1 MTLDKWKDL
10 HPAPASHIPHSPG
23 FEGGADHTGSLLCE
37 HNAVRSRCKICQAAD
52 AAEKE
57 EKQREMAEAQAI
69 AAEEALAAAEREAFA
84 ARIAAAEQAAADAA
98 AKAAGLPT
106 SSELAAAAVEAAAV
120 EAERA
125 RRKIPEGVL
134 NQLMWATSRLCSCT
148 KRALRQPVFILELET
163 ARAEERV
170 SKEYMRELVLQ
181 VGVEEMTALASEAY
195 KLLLREAALA
205 ATGQVVDHVLGVVV
219 ETIKAHAEKQ
229 SALIVHFLLDNTYR
243 EWRLVNTRR
252 MEAEALAEERE
263 WEERAEKRLREEED
277 RQISAAVYSLQPV
290 DTEEEMYQVHDDKHQ
305 VEITVTPR
313 RKPEKKRYGGVE
325 WAAQPMATQWV
336 NYYTETQV
344 SNGEAEN
351 IRRCLNQLQE
361 HNAAHVRQSAV
372 RMLAALVRKGHE
384 GMTKIFVELILDQDK
399 DVRRLAL
406 DAMCAGV
413 EAGHEV
419 SVTAGVLLIDKADAS
434 QRLAGIRVL
443 EAEALKRGEFNILQP
458 LVWLVDDRTPAVMLA
473 AVRLLARCVE
483 EGARSRLAIR
493 DLQVAQR
500 ETPASGLKW
509 RNVGKIRPSVGEE
522 LMNPRLDEAL
532 QSKLEFDEKEWQLF
546 GISEVRMGHFI
557 ASGGSFFQP
566 AETEDAETNTPSKSQ
581 FQPTAAFEED
591 EPEPTILEKKVDWK
605 KGYELGIMRLV
616 PLMLEL
622 RGPVASR
629 PSTQAGSRPGTQ
641 GTSASK
647 SAGTEACSND
657 DVRAQVARALYEVI
671 RAGDERVMNLVRP
684 HLKIKEKKLLD
695 KLACTTLAALAG
707 HLAHMDVH
715 KRCRMPTHD
724 ELEDDD
730 IAIKDAAAKQKV
742 IAKDALDL
750 LKTIHSFVGSPD
762 VSIRKASLVSLSPLV
777 TQKWPP
783 TLHCYQEALQDV
795 NDDIRIYASKQ
806 LKKLGSELPD
816 DLLPDFLERL
826 KNDASLVVQLT
837 AVETLSCF
845 ATRNLVA
852 NDLILVTCDQQQNT
866 CIRTQAVEALL
877 AAKTPVDLKGVRHIL
892 NTFRQRQP
900 FRDLLVRLIA
910 ESIIREEGGLG
921 GWEAMDSPAKRKKLR
936 GSSGGVDVVDIVGA
950 VTENEG
956 FAQHS
961 LPEDAAPPSTV
972 PSSRGSYLS
981 RGIAFVQSCVSSRG
995 GTRGSQ
1001 SLEEEAERRSSHGGD
1016 RYRLQT
1022 GGAEVLSVSSAP
1034 NSRPPTGQHTAGGMS
1049 TRTGPSE
1056 SGSRSVAGESSTLS
1070 VSQASM
1076 RPAPLH
1082 TKDVSLYGTRV
1093 ATPAEETNGQGEGRQ
1108 EELPRWP
1115 RASQHLPLPPRR
1127 NAGHAPVYP
1136 AAVVGAALA
1145 TFTDGGCREEDAAAV
1160 QEESE
1165 EEDGPPTVLSTV
1177 VKSLKDHSSSVRLAV
1192 LQILVKAECP
1202 VGLRPFCKA
1211 LADVDANVQ
1220 VAASAAL
1227 QQAVARGHG
1236 QLVVE
1241 QLLRRALHDAST
1253 DVRES
1258 CMLCLMQPNFISE
1271 PRVVECMCSLA
1282 PGGSRSAEPSLRR
1295 LAVLGL
1301 GRVGELWAAVAGIDD
1316 TDVTVRTASAH
1327 VACEARG
1334 IVVSTQGL
1342 RPKTIPP
1349 VLSQETEN
1357 QIEGILFKALQDWD
1371 PDLRAL
1377 AAKAL
1382 ATVERDTEG
1391 QGYAQKYGAEI
1402 VERIEKELVRIQV
1415 S

>member
-10 HPAPASHIPHSPG
+10 NPAPAPDIPHSPG
-23 FEGGADHTGSLLCE
+23 FEEGADHTESLLCE

-69 AAEEALAAAEREAFA
+69 AAEDALAAAERDAFA

-125 RRKIPEGVL
+125 RRKVPEGVL

-305 VEITVTPR
+305 VEITATPR

-419 SVTAGVLLIDKADAS
+419 SVSAGVLLIDKADVS

-483 EGARSRLAIR
+483 EGARSRFAIR

-500 ETPASGLKW
+500 EAPASGLKW

-566 AETEDAETNTPSKSQ
+566 AEAVDADTNTHSKSQ

-591 EPEPTILEKKVDWK
+591 EPEPTVAEKKVDWK
-605 KGYELGIMRLV
+605 KGYELAIMRLV

-622 RGPVASR
+622 RGPVVSR
-629 PSTQAGSRPGTQ
+629 PSTQAGTKPGTQ

-647 SAGTEACSND
+647 SAGTEAGAND
-657 DVRAQVARALYEVI
+657 DVRAEVARALYEVI

-684 HLKIKEKKLLD
+684 HLKIKEQKLLD

-707 HLAHMDVH
+707 HLVHMDVH
-715 KRCRMPTHD
+715 KQCRMPTHD

-742 IAKDALDL
+742 IAKGTRDL
-750 LKTIHSFVGSPD
+750 LKTIHSFVGSPE

-777 TQKWPP
+777 AQKWPQ
-783 TLHCYQEALQDV
+783 TLQCYQAALQDV

-806 LKKLGSELPD
+806 LKKLGAGLPE

-826 KNDASLVVQLT
+826 KKDASLVVQLT

-852 NDLILVTCDQQQNT
+852 SDLILVTCDPQQNT

-877 AAKTPVDLKGVRHIL
+877 AAKTSVDLKGVRHIL

-910 ESIIREEGGLG
+910 ESIMREEGGQG

-936 GSSGGVDVVDIVGA
+936 GSSGGVDVVDIVGD
-950 VTENEG
+950 VTANEG

-961 LPEDAAPPSTV
+961 LPEDASTV
-972 PSSRGSYLS
+972 SSSGGSYLS
-981 RGIAFVQSCVSSRG
+981 RGIAFVQSCLSRG
-995 GTRGSQ
+995 GTRDSQ
-1001 SLEEEAERRSSHGGD
+1001 SLEEEAERQSSHGGD
-1016 RYRLQT
+1016 RYKLQT

-1034 NSRPPTGQHTAGGMS
+1034 NSRPLTGQHTAGGMS

-1056 SGSRSVAGESSTLS
+1056 SGSRSVVGESSTLS

-1082 TKDVSLYGTRV
+1082 TKDISLYSTRV
-1093 ATPAEETNGQGEGRQ
+1093 STPAEETHEQGEGRQ

-1145 TFTDGGCREEDAAAV
+1145 TFTDGGCREVREEATV
-1160 QEESE
+1160 LEESE

-1177 VKSLKDHSSSVRLAV
+1177 IKSLKDQSSSVRLAV

-1271 PRVVECMCSLA
+1271 PRVIECMCSLA

-1301 GRVGELWAAVAGIDD
+1301 GRVGEIWAAVAGIDD

-1382 ATVERDTEG
+1382 ATAERGTDGE
-1391 QGYAQKYGAEI
+1391 GYAQRYRAEI